1 MTHYP
6 LFWVCLAPLSF
17 LSDVSPIASDLS
29 SSLSSA
35 YLYSSFFLSS
45 VFFSVCHS
53 AGIRKLKLE
62 NELTAQLWRV
72 HWEDIQM
79 SNMEKVLRRTCSKLT
94 MSLVRGNT
102 LSFPIVSS
110 SLSKYTVLMFIPLY
124 THREALTMAHCWQ
137 WMETSRSMP
146 RLATTRY

>member
-1 MTHYP
+1 MTHY
-6 LFWVCLAPLSF
+6 LLIWVSLAPLSF
-17 LSDVSPIASDLS
+17 LSYVSPIASLIVP
-29 SSLSSA
+29 L
-35 YLYSSFFLSS
+35 LCLFILFFLSLS

-110 SLSKYTVLMFIPLY
+110 SLSKYTVLMFTPLS
-124 THREALTMAHCWQ
+124 THREARTTAHFWQ